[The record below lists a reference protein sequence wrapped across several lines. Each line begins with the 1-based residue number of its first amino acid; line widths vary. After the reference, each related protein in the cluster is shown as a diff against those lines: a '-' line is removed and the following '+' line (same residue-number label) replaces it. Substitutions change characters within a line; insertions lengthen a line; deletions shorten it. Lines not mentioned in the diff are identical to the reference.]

1 MQVNV
6 ASVNHGKTTRSDT
19 SSLPNSRTK
28 KFEKRSLE
36 ENHREFRIEK
46 SEIFRSKFDDD
57 DDDDDRYDDDV
68 EDRKRHRSEFR

>member
-1 MQVNV
+1 M
-6 ASVNHGKTTRSDT
+6 ASVNHGKTARGDT
-19 SSLPNSRTK
+19 SSFPNSRTK

-36 ENHREFRIEK
+36 EFRIEK
-46 SEIFRSKFDDD
+46 SEIFRSKF